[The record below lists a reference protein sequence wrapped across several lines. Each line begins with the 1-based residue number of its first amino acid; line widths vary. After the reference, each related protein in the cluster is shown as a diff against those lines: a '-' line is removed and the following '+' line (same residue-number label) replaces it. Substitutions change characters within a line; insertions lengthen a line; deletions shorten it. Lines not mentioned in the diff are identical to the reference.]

1 MSDCSAC
8 DSLFWSLLLTTTH
21 SLTPRNKSYV
31 NSFRALVRVC
41 RGFSVTATHLNVVQ
55 ERATKISHGNTAR
68 HAKDYGDGVLGKICG
83 HIASDEGRHEI
94 AYSRIVE
101 KFFELCVLRPSRL
114 PSSRAH

>member
-1 MSDCSAC
+1 MLACALTSAEVAC
-8 DSLFWSLLLTTTH
+8 
-21 SLTPRNKSYV
+21 
-31 NSFRALVRVC
+31 
-41 RGFSVTATHLNVVQ
+41 VQ

-101 KFFELCVLRPSRL
+101 KFFELCAPAPPPPLSCHICKTTPT
-114 PSSRAH
+114 HQC